1 MNDKQRKQSAII
13 ALIAGICVPF
23 AVFWLL
29 SAIHVELP
37 LLEVSIFFAGI
48 LAIAYSLIMFNFLKH
63 KKPDNRVK
71 YVASLSENA
80 KVFHSPECRCV
91 KMMARENIMTYG
103 PEISFQQMIA
113 AGMQPCSQCKPR

>member
-13 ALIAGICVPF
+13 ALVAGICVPF

-29 SAIHVELP
+29 GAIHVELP
-37 LLEVSIFFAGI
+37 LLSVSIFFAGM

-63 KKPDNRVK
+63 QKSNPRVK

-80 KVFHSPECRCV
+80 KVFHCPNCRSV
-91 KMMARENIMTYG
+91 KMMSRENIMTYG
-103 PEISFQQMIA
+103 PDISFQQMIA
-113 AGMQPCSQCKPR
+113 AGMQPCSKCKPQ